1 MKEKTWDSFG
11 TNNATQKKKQKN
23 VREYYKSILCFLNWR
38 REAKNFL
45 FLK

>member
-23 VREYYKSILCFLNWR
+23 VREYYKSILCFKLEKR
-38 REAKNFL
+38 SKKF
-45 FLK
+45 FVP